1 MMFFAI
7 IPMLFASAQIDLAG
21 EWILSG
27 ADRTGKPV
35 ECAAAVPGGVHS
47 ALLRAQL
54 IEDPFWGCN
63 ETNLQWIG
71 YNDWTLTREFDLTPE
86 FLAHDEIVLRAEDV
100 DCFAEIYVND
110 RKAAE
115 TCDRFL
121 RWQFDV
127 KPYLR
132 VGKNTIR
139 GVFRSAIRRGDE
151 LAARY
156 WRNSTND
163 VKIIRFEHEWAHNQ
177 AFVRKNACHKGWDWG
192 LSQMVTGFCGPVKLI
207 ASGKGKRVEYVYADT
222 KFNEDMSHCTLTA
235 FAEMS
240 DGTVVTNR
248 EEIANPPLWWPAGQ
262 GKQNFHTYSIAAG
275 GEKIVRR
282 IGLRKIE
289 VDCTGGGMVF
299 KVNGRAIFM
308 KGANWIP
315 CSAFECEQT
324 SERYRDLLESAAAA
338 NMNMIRLWGGGQY
351 EKDCFYDICDELG
364 LLVWHDQ
371 MFACGSY
378 PSDDPKFADLVGREC
393 AHQLRRL
400 RDHAS
405 IALWCGGNECKV
417 PVAIQKAMVAKY
429 DPARLFWPSSP
440 CAGPDD
446 LSGTTFGSA
455 DSGDSHNWEVWHF
468 EKPFEEYYKS
478 RPRFCSE
485 FGFQSLSSREVAATF
500 CPEAALKS
508 GSPEFEWHQK
518 NKSVDDDIGGNDRI
532 RHSFARCFRMPK
544 DFDSMLYLSQVQQGV
559 AIKTAVEGWRTLRP
573 YCMGT
578 LFWQLNDNW
587 PVASWSSVEYGG
599 KWKPLHH
606 MARRFYAPVA
616 VVAQPEIKD
625 GNVDVTRGAIYALND
640 TAAQVEGELTAEYWT
655 YGGKVVSA
663 EKKKVSLPPGSSSVT
678 GTFAK
683 KVEGKEPTFLVLTLK
698 SAHGEFQNDWH
709 FGFYKDMPLADAKV
723 KVGEEVKGEKVKVKG
738 EGEGGG
744 EGWKV
749 VLSTDKPAFFVWV
762 NACGI
767 RGEFDD
773 NSLTLLP
780 GRSRTLTFNA
790 KRNVSIEDLRK
801 ALKVTHLRESYSN
814 GKASVA
820 ATSPIRKGFKM
831 RLHPGMEEE
840 YTRRH
845 NELWPEMK
853 AMIHE
858 HGGRNYSIF
867 LDHETNVLYGYIE
880 IEDEAK
886 WAKSADTPI
895 CRKWWDYMAP
905 LMEVN
910 PDNSPVAK
918 DLVPVFYLD

>member
-1 MMFFAI
+1 
-7 IPMLFASAQIDLAG
+7 MLFAFLPILFAAAEIDLSG
-21 EWILSG
+21 EWRLSG
-27 ADRTGKPV
+27 MNGTGAAL
-35 ECAAAVPGGVHS
+35 ECPISVPGGVHH
-47 ALLRAQL
+47 ALYKAKL
-54 IEDPFWGCN
+54 IEDPFYGCN
-63 ETNLQWIG
+63 ETNVQWIG
-71 YNDWTLTREFDLTPE
+71 YNDWTIEREFDVSE
-86 FLAHDEIVLRAEDV
+86 KFLASDEVILQAEDV
-100 DCFAEIYVND
+100 DCFAEIFVNGL
-110 RKAAE
+110 KVGE

-132 VGKNTIR
+132 TGRNVIR

-151 LAARY
+151 LAAEYR
-156 WRNSTND
+156 RNSTND
-163 VKIIRFEHEWAHNQ
+163 VKIIRFEHEWAHNH

-192 LSQMVTGFCGPVKLI
+192 PSQMVVGFCGPVKLI
-207 ASGKGKRVEYVYADT
+207 ASEKGRRVEYVYADT
-222 KFNEDMSHCTLTA
+222 KFNDDMSHCTLTA
-235 FAEMS
+235 YAEMS

-248 EEIANPPLWWPAGQ
+248 EEISNPPLWWPAGQ
-262 GKQNFHTYSIAAG
+262 GEQRFHTYTITAG
-275 GEKIVRR
+275 GEKITRR

-289 VDCTGGGMVF
+289 VDTTGGGLAF

-315 CSAFECEQT
+315 CSAFENEQT
-324 SERYRDLLESAAAA
+324 PARYRDLLESAKAA

-351 EKDCFYDICDELG
+351 EKDSFYEICDELG

-393 AHQLRRL
+393 AHQIRRL

-405 IALWCGGNECKV
+405 IAMWCGGNECKV
-417 PVAIQKAMVAKY
+417 PVAIQKAMVERY
-429 DPARLFWPSSP
+429 DPSRLFWPSSP

-446 LSGTTFGSA
+446 LSGTTFGRE

-468 EKPFEEYYKS
+468 EKPFEDYYKK

-485 FGFQSLSSREVAATF
+485 FGFQSLSSRETAATF
-500 CPEAALKS
+500 CPEKALKS

-518 NKSVDDDIGGNDRI
+518 NKSADDNIGGNDRI
-532 RHSFARCFRMPK
+532 RHSFARYFREPK
-544 DFDSMLYLSQVQQGV
+544 DFDSMLYLSQVQQGL

-578 LFWQLNDNW
+578 LYWQLNDLW
-587 PVASWSSVEYGG
+587 PVASWSSLEYGG

-606 MARRFYAPVA
+606 MARRFYTPVA

-625 GNVDVTRGAIYALND
+625 GKANMKRGGIYALND
-640 TAAQVEGELTAEYWT
+640 TAEKVTGELIMEYWT
-655 YGGKVVSA
+655 YDGRIIAS
-663 EKKKVSLPPGSSSVT
+663 EKKGVTLPADSATPVSVFG
-678 GTFAK
+678 
-683 KVEGKEPTFLVLTLK
+683 EGDLFNRVGRAENQRNNYFLVITLK
-698 SAHGEFQNDWH
+698 TPHGEFQNDWH
-709 FGFYKDMPLADAKV
+709 FGFYKDMPLAKAKV
-723 KVGEEVKGEKVKVKG
+723 EMKVKAEGEE
-738 EGEGGG
+738 
-744 EGWKV
+744 WKV
-749 VLSTDKPAFFVWV
+749 VISTDKPAFFVWA
-762 NACGI
+762 NAYGI

-773 NSLTLLP
+773 NAFTLLP
-780 GRSRTLTFNA
+780 GRPRTLTFKA
-790 KRNVSIEDLRK
+790 KGGRVPANEFRK
-801 ALKVTHLRESYSN
+801 ALSVTHLGESYVRDVS
-814 GKASVA
+814 A
-820 ATSPIRKGFKM
+820 AKPPIRKGFKM
-831 RLHPGMEEE
+831 RLHPGMEKE
-840 YTRRH
+840 YHRRH

-858 HGGRNYSIF
+858 HGGRNYSIY
-867 LDHETNVLYGYIE
+867 LDRETNVLYGYIE

-918 DLVPVFYLD
+918 DLVPVFHLD